1 MNRYALYTIIAWFL
15 SGHCFCQQIV
25 IDSQD
30 ALFKA
35 PLKGEKIRAY
45 YDYLE
50 NTSSINRN
58 PGPAGEIT
66 VAIFHSKSVYPFTA
80 LNRKEQFKEDD
91 YFVKTYG
98 DGRKYMLSYGFLG
111 GNGIAP
117 LFDSSSII
125 VTAYG
130 ITQQDKDDF
139 RFRVLSGKTKV
150 LVPWQPIRFFSPVY
164 MYGHFSA
171 TGVEYKEM
179 AYLGAFNAP
188 LGNDIIV
195 EVKNIKNPES
205 LSAVTAFWAKRSPEV
220 IATFTSGEMKSFF
233 EVYKYQW
240 KYDFQ
245 QPRSTYYG
253 DIKTRPP
260 DSLLHLQKTFASFN
274 RDLFF
279 YLKDKVKSE
288 TLVEYNLVRN
298 KTDSSG
304 WVANSFDPNI
314 IWLQQLKPGAY
325 QLLLRYAFQRQT
337 VSTYTFM
344 IKPAWYQAL
353 WFKVLMGAAV
363 MIALAFL
370 IILYITRLQHK
381 KLKAAALQKQR
392 VSTELKSIRSQFNPH
407 FVFNALSSIQGLI
420 TKNDTAGA
428 HQYLSEFSTLMR
440 ESLKGSDR
448 EMISITNET
457 AILQK
462 YLNLEQLRFGFRYN
476 ISVDEAIDGNAVE
489 VPALL
494 LQPLV
499 ENAVKHGIGALQE
512 KGVLQINFKKE
523 DDDLVVTVTDNG
535 KGFDASAQTGG
546 FGLKL
551 TRDRILLLNNTLPLQ
566 QIALSFDKDEKGT
579 TARIYFKNGLL

>member
-1 MNRYALYTIIAWFL
+1 LNRYALYTIIAWFL